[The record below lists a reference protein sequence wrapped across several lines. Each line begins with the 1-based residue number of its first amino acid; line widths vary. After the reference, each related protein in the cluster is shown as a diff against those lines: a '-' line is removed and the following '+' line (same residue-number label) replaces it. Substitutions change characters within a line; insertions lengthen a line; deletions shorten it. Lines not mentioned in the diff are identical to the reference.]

1 MLTVVALRWTL
12 DAAAGAVGGGA
23 ASGGKSVVDD
33 IPRGTE
39 AVTCTGGFANFV
51 AGAAPSAGC
60 VSLSP
65 EALSL
70 NVAGEVIAGSNK
82 GGGSVFEN
90 SH

>member
-1 MLTVVALRWTL
+1 MLTVAALRWTL

-33 IPRGTE
+33 IPR